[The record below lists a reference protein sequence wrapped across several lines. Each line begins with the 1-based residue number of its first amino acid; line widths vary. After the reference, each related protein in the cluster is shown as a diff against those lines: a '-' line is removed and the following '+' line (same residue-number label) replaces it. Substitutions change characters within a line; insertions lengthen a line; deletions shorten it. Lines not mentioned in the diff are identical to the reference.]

1 MGTPATKSA
10 KKRESCGL
18 RVGKGESDKNG
29 ISVPWPRGPRPWV
42 SIYLFS
48 WHQPGD
54 TLTFCVIT
62 TEFTHGHRVTWGTGW
77 MDVSI
82 PALGT
87 CLPWPI
93 FQSLSHAFTVSLHMT
108 SMAEG
113 LGIPKWEKGG
123 KGMNKDRSTRVSSH
137 LQTHPDSCHH
147 RWSWPGESAAAPE
160 RG

>member
-1 MGTPATKSA
+1 
-10 KKRESCGL
+10 
-18 RVGKGESDKNG
+18 
-29 ISVPWPRGPRPWV
+29 
-42 SIYLFS
+42 
-48 WHQPGD
+48 
-54 TLTFCVIT
+54 
-62 TEFTHGHRVTWGTGW
+62 

-123 KGMNKDRSTRVSSH
+123 KARTGVPEFPLICKLTQIAVIIDGAGLAS
-137 LQTHPDSCHH
+137 LQLPLNEVDQVLGVIGFCNLLLGGGQDLAWG
-147 RWSWPGESAAAPE
+147 RGRGRDGRGRAE
-160 RG
+160 RGALGDYWVGFQKSDSRKGSLWKVVGEDT